1 MEVQSAMNKPHG
13 HQDEP
18 LGMTVYSMPEAG
30 PSLVADG
37 QRTVKGRWKMIG
49 AGLAR
54 PVGQGR
60 LEPSF

>member
-37 QRTVKGRWKMIG
+37 QRTVKGRWKMI
-49 AGLAR
+49 AVLL
-54 PVGQGR
+54 VWVFVF
-60 LEPSF
+60 LVFYLL